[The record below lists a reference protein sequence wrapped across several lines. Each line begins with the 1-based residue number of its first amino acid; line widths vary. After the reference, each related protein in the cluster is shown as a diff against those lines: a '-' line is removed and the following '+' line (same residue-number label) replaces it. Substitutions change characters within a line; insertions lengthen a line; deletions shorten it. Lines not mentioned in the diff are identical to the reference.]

1 MPAEVTVLAL
11 AALLQVLQIVLMAVP
26 ANAELGP
33 RTFSGGTLPYR
44 MGAIEVPERRGFGDI
59 ILTGPA
65 AGAMTQYFVVLAIV
79 VVVTLGNA
87 ASPLTAGCAW
97 LYLAARVLYVPAY
110 AFGWSPWRSIFWTI
124 GLAATCVMIVVA
136 LL

>member
-33 RTFSGGTLPYR
+33 RTTMGPRDPQDHAHDNPY
-44 MGAIEVPERRGFGDI
+44 MMMSRRTGRLHRAMNNHFEGL
-59 ILTGPA
+59 ILFTIA
-65 AGAMTQYFVVLAIV
+65 V
-79 VVVTLGNA
+79 VVVTMGNA

-124 GLAATCVMIVVA
+124 GLAATCVMIVLA